1 MSVTYGVLLFEEYF
15 MLNNFEHSVADDFSE
30 SSKAFSH
37 LSKLAV
43 IVALQKEAQPILQA
57 FCGDY
62 KTWDS
67 YGVTFIQGKIASNS
81 KGENSTLTI
90 CVAGMGKSAAA
101 AAAQALI
108 IESNPQVLIFS
119 GIAGALNPRLSVGDI
134 VIGKNLHYLE
144 TNTQIIAECAP
155 YKSVFESDPKLCDL
169 AAKEAELLGFRLEK
183 SLEESSSVAG
193 DLSSDFKQSASS
205 INSVAYVCG
214 NIATSDQFNT
224 DPNILDAVR
233 ATVFGD
239 CEEMEGA
246 AAAHIAAKNGVPFLA
261 IRSMSNRCG
270 ESYES
275 VDSHKDDLVLA
286 ANQAGSLTLRVLKAL
301 VK

>member
-1 MSVTYGVLLFEEYF
+1 

-30 SSKAFSH
+30 SSKDFSH
-37 LSKLAV
+37 LSKLVV

-81 KGENSTLTI
+81 KGENPTLTI

-119 GIAGALNPRLSVGDI
+119 GIAGALNPRLNVGDI
-134 VIGKNLHYLE
+134 VIGKKLHYLE

-155 YKSVFESDPKLCDL
+155 YKSVFESDSKLCDL
-169 AAKEAELLGFRLEK
+169 AAKEAQLLGFRLEK

-193 DLSSDFKQSASS
+193 DLSSDFKQSASNE
-205 INSVAYVCG
+205 NSVAYVCG

>member
-1 MSVTYGVLLFEEYF
+1 
-15 MLNNFEHSVADDFSE
+15 MLNNFEHSAADDFSE
-30 SSKAFSH
+30 SSKDFSH

-119 GIAGALNPRLSVGDI
+119 GIAGALNPRLNVGDI
-134 VIGKNLHYLE
+134 VIGKKLHYLE

-155 YKSVFESDPKLCDL
+155 YKSVFESDSKLCDL
-169 AAKEAELLGFRLEK
+169 AAKEAQLLGFRLEK

-193 DLSSDFKQSASS
+193 DLSSDFKQSASNE
-205 INSVAYVCG
+205 NSVAYVCG

>member
-1 MSVTYGVLLFEEYF
+1 
-15 MLNNFEHSVADDFSE
+15 MLNNFEHSAADDFSE
-30 SSKAFSH
+30 SSKDFSH

-81 KGENSTLTI
+81 KGENPTLTI
-90 CVAGMGKSAAA
+90 CVAGMGKCAAA

-134 VIGKNLHYLE
+134 VIGKKLHYLE

-169 AAKEAELLGFRLEK
+169 AAKEAQLLGFRLEK

-193 DLSSDFKQSASS
+193 DLSSDFKQNESN

-224 DPNILDAVR
+224 DPNILNAVR

-286 ANQAGSLTLRVLKAL
+286 ADQAGSLTLRVLKAL

>member
-1 MSVTYGVLLFEEYF
+1 
-15 MLNNFEHSVADDFSE
+15 MLNNFEHSAADDFSE
-30 SSKAFSH
+30 SSKDFSH

-81 KGENSTLTI
+81 KGENPTLTI
-90 CVAGMGKSAAA
+90 CVAGMGKCAAA

-119 GIAGALNPRLSVGDI
+119 GIAGALNPRLNVGDI
-134 VIGKNLHYLE
+134 VIGKKLHYLE

-169 AAKEAELLGFRLEK
+169 AAKEAQLLGFRLEK

-193 DLSSDFKQSASS
+193 DLSSDFKQNESN
-205 INSVAYVCG
+205 INSVAYVWK
-214 NIATSDQFNT
+214 
-224 DPNILDAVR
+224 
-233 ATVFGD
+233 
-239 CEEMEGA
+239 
-246 AAAHIAAKNGVPFLA
+246 H
-261 IRSMSNRCG
+261 SNKRPI
-270 ESYES
+270 
-275 VDSHKDDLVLA
+275 
-286 ANQAGSLTLRVLKAL
+286 
-301 VK
+301 

>member
-1 MSVTYGVLLFEEYF
+1 MQKEFSIG
-15 MLNNFEHSVADDFSE
+15 NSGDFSN
-30 SSKAFSH
+30 
-37 LSKLAV
+37 LSNLAV

-57 FCGDY
+57 FSGEY
-62 KTWDS
+62 KSWQD
-67 YGVTFIQGKIASNS
+67 YGVTFIQGKIASNN
-81 KGENSTLTI
+81 KCNKAVLTI
-90 CVAGMGKSAAA
+90 CIAGMGKCAAA

-108 IESNPQVLIFS
+108 IEAKPQVLIFS
-119 GIAGALNPRLSVGDI
+119 GIAGALNPRLNVGDI

-144 TNTQIIAECAP
+144 TNTQIIADCAP
-155 YKSVFESDPKLCDL
+155 YKEVFESDSKLCAL
-169 AAKEAELLGFRLEK
+169 AANQAKLLGFRLEK
-183 SLEESSSVAG
+183 SLQESSSAAC
-193 DLSSDFKQSASS
+193 DFSAESKQSASNANITS
-205 INSVAYVCG
+205 DTSSNGVAYVCG

-224 DPNILDAVR
+224 DSKVLDAVR
-233 ATVFGD
+233 EEVFGD

>member
-1 MSVTYGVLLFEEYF
+1 
-15 MLNNFEHSVADDFSE
+15 MLNNFEHSAADDFSE
-30 SSKAFSH
+30 SSKDFSH

-134 VIGKNLHYLE
+134 VIGKKLHYLE

-169 AAKEAELLGFRLEK
+169 AAKEAQLLGFRLEK

-193 DLSSDFKQSASS
+193 DLSSDFKQSASNE
-205 INSVAYVCG
+205 NSVAYVCG

>member
-15 MLNNFEHSVADDFSE
+15 MLNNFEHSAADDFSE

-81 KGENSTLTI
+81 KGENPTLTI
-90 CVAGMGKSAAA
+90 CVAGMGKCAAA

-119 GIAGALNPRLSVGDI
+119 GIAGALNPRLNVGDI
-134 VIGKNLHYLE
+134 VIGKKLHYLE

-169 AAKEAELLGFRLEK
+169 AAKEAQLLGFRLEK

-193 DLSSDFKQSASS
+193 DLSSDFKQNESN

>member
-1 MSVTYGVLLFEEYF
+1 

-30 SSKAFSH
+30 NSKAFSH

-81 KGENSTLTI
+81 KGENPTLTI
-90 CVAGMGKSAAA
+90 CVAGMGKCAAA

-134 VIGKNLHYLE
+134 VIGKKLHYLE
-144 TNTQIIAECAP
+144 TNTHIISECAP

-169 AAKEAELLGFRLEK
+169 AAKEAQLLGFRLEK

-193 DLSSDFKQSASS
+193 DLSSDFKQSESNV
-205 INSVAYVCG
+205 NSAACVCG

-224 DPNILDAVR
+224 DPDILDAVR

>member
-1 MSVTYGVLLFEEYF
+1 
-15 MLNNFEHSVADDFSE
+15 MLNNFEHSAADDFSE
-30 SSKAFSH
+30 SSKDFSH

-90 CVAGMGKSAAA
+90 CVAGMGKCASA

-134 VIGKNLHYLE
+134 VIGKKLHYLE

-169 AAKEAELLGFRLEK
+169 AAKEAQLLGFRLEK

-193 DLSSDFKQSASS
+193 DLSSDFKQSASNE
-205 INSVAYVCG
+205 NSVAYVCG

-286 ANQAGSLTLRVLKAL
+286 ADQAGSLTLRVLKAL

>member
-1 MSVTYGVLLFEEYF
+1 
-15 MLNNFEHSVADDFSE
+15 MLNNFEHSAADDFSE
-30 SSKAFSH
+30 SSKDFSH

-81 KGENSTLTI
+81 KGENPTLTI
-90 CVAGMGKSAAA
+90 CVAGMGKCAAA

-119 GIAGALNPRLSVGDI
+119 GIAGALNPRLNVGDI
-134 VIGKNLHYLE
+134 VIGKKLHYLE

-155 YKSVFESDPKLCDL
+155 YKSVFESDSKLCDL
-169 AAKEAELLGFRLEK
+169 AAKEAQLLGFRLEK

-193 DLSSDFKQSASS
+193 DLSSDFKQNESN

-286 ANQAGSLTLRVLKAL
+286 ADQAGSLTLRVLKAL

>member
-1 MSVTYGVLLFEEYF
+1 

-81 KGENSTLTI
+81 KGENPTLTI
-90 CVAGMGKSAAA
+90 CVAGMGKCAAA

-134 VIGKNLHYLE
+134 VIGKKLHYLE

-169 AAKEAELLGFRLEK
+169 AAKEAQLLGFRLEK

-193 DLSSDFKQSASS
+193 DLSSDFKQSASN
-205 INSVAYVCG
+205 INSVSYVCG

-224 DPNILDAVR
+224 NPNILDAVR

-275 VDSHKDDLVLA
+275 VDSHKYDLVLA

>member
-1 MSVTYGVLLFEEYF
+1 

-81 KGENSTLTI
+81 KGENPTLTI

-108 IESNPQVLIFS
+108 IASNPQVLIFS
-119 GIAGALNPRLSVGDI
+119 GIAGALNPRLNVGDI
-134 VIGKNLHYLE
+134 VIGKKLHYLE

-193 DLSSDFKQSASS
+193 DLSSDFKQSESNV
-205 INSVAYVCG
+205 NSAAYVCG

-224 DPNILDAVR
+224 DPDILDAVR
-233 ATVFGD
+233 STVFGD

>member
-1 MSVTYGVLLFEEYF
+1 
-15 MLNNFEHSVADDFSE
+15 MLNNFEHSAADDFSE
-30 SSKAFSH
+30 SSKDFSH

-43 IVALQKEAQPILQA
+43 IVALQKEAQPIFQA

-81 KGENSTLTI
+81 KGENPTLTI
-90 CVAGMGKSAAA
+90 CVAGMGKCAAA

-119 GIAGALNPRLSVGDI
+119 GIAGALNPRLNVGDI
-134 VIGKNLHYLE
+134 VIGKKLHYLE

-155 YKSVFESDPKLCDL
+155 YKSVFESDSKLCDL
-169 AAKEAELLGFRLEK
+169 AAKEAQLLGFRLEK

>member
-1 MSVTYGVLLFEEYF
+1 
-15 MLNNFEHSVADDFSE
+15 MLNNFEHSAADDFSE
-30 SSKAFSH
+30 SSKDFSH

-81 KGENSTLTI
+81 KGENPTLTI
-90 CVAGMGKSAAA
+90 CVAGMGKCAAA

-134 VIGKNLHYLE
+134 VIGKKLHYLE

-169 AAKEAELLGFRLEK
+169 AAKEAQLLGFRLEK

-193 DLSSDFKQSASS
+193 DLSSDFKQNESNVNSA
-205 INSVAYVCG
+205 AYLCG

-224 DPNILDAVR
+224 DPDILDVVR

>member
-15 MLNNFEHSVADDFSE
+15 MLNNFEHSAADDFSE
-30 SSKAFSH
+30 SSKDFSH

-81 KGENSTLTI
+81 KGENPTLTI
-90 CVAGMGKSAAA
+90 CVAGMGKCAAA

-134 VIGKNLHYLE
+134 VIGKKLHYLE

-169 AAKEAELLGFRLEK
+169 AAKEAQLLGFRLEK

-193 DLSSDFKQSASS
+193 DLSSDFKQNESNVNSA
-205 INSVAYVCG
+205 AYLCG

-224 DPNILDAVR
+224 DPDILDVVR

-286 ANQAGSLTLRVLKAL
+286 ANKAGSLTLRVLKAL

>member
-1 MSVTYGVLLFEEYF
+1 

-30 SSKAFSH
+30 NSKDFSH

-67 YGVTFIQGKIASNS
+67 YGVTFIQGKIASNN
-81 KGENSTLTI
+81 KGENPTLTI

-134 VIGKNLHYLE
+134 VIGKKLHYLE

-193 DLSSDFKQSASS
+193 DLSSDFKQSESNV
-205 INSVAYVCG
+205 NSAACVCG

-224 DPNILDAVR
+224 DPDILDAVR

>member
-1 MSVTYGVLLFEEYF
+1 
-15 MLNNFEHSVADDFSE
+15 MLNNFEHSAADDFSE
-30 SSKAFSH
+30 SSKDFSH

-81 KGENSTLTI
+81 KGENPTLTI
-90 CVAGMGKSAAA
+90 CVAGMGKCAAA

-134 VIGKNLHYLE
+134 VIGKKLHYLE

-169 AAKEAELLGFRLEK
+169 AAKEAQLLGFRLEK

-193 DLSSDFKQSASS
+193 DLSSDFKQNESNV
-205 INSVAYVCG
+205 NSVAYVCG

-224 DPNILDAVR
+224 NPNILDVVR

>member
-1 MSVTYGVLLFEEYF
+1 
-15 MLNNFEHSVADDFSE
+15 MLNNFEHSAADDFSE
-30 SSKAFSH
+30 SSKDFSH

-43 IVALQKEAQPILQA
+43 IVALQKEAQPIFQA

-67 YGVTFIQGKIASNS
+67 YGVTFIQGKIASNG
-81 KGENSTLTI
+81 KGENPTLTI

-134 VIGKNLHYLE
+134 VIGKKLHYLE

-155 YKSVFESDPKLCDL
+155 HKSVFESDPKLCYL

-193 DLSSDFKQSASS
+193 DLSSDFKQNESN

-286 ANQAGSLTLRVLKAL
+286 ADQAGSLTLRVLKAL

>member
-1 MSVTYGVLLFEEYF
+1 
-15 MLNNFEHSVADDFSE
+15 MLNNFEHSAADDFSE
-30 SSKAFSH
+30 SFKDFSH

-90 CVAGMGKSAAA
+90 CVAGMGKCAAA

-119 GIAGALNPRLSVGDI
+119 GIAGALNPRLNVGDI
-134 VIGKNLHYLE
+134 VIGKKLHYLE

-155 YKSVFESDPKLCDL
+155 YKSVFESDSKLCDL
-169 AAKEAELLGFRLEK
+169 AAKEAQLLGFRLEK

-193 DLSSDFKQSASS
+193 DLSSDFKQSASNE
-205 INSVAYVCG
+205 NSVAYVCG

>member
-1 MSVTYGVLLFEEYF
+1 

-30 SSKAFSH
+30 SSKDFSH

-81 KGENSTLTI
+81 KGENPTLTI

-134 VIGKNLHYLE
+134 VIGKKLHYLE

-193 DLSSDFKQSASS
+193 DLSSDFKQSESNV
-205 INSVAYVCG
+205 NSAAYVCG

-224 DPNILDAVR
+224 DPDILDAVR

>member
-1 MSVTYGVLLFEEYF
+1 

-81 KGENSTLTI
+81 KGENPTLTI
-90 CVAGMGKSAAA
+90 CVAGMGKCAAA

-134 VIGKNLHYLE
+134 VIGKKLHYLE

-155 YKSVFESDPKLCDL
+155 YKSVFESDSKLCDL

-193 DLSSDFKQSASS
+193 DLSSDFKQSASNE
-205 INSVAYVCG
+205 NSVAYVCG

-286 ANQAGSLTLRVLKAL
+286 ADQAGSLTLRVLKAL

>member
-1 MSVTYGVLLFEEYF
+1 
-15 MLNNFEHSVADDFSE
+15 MLNNFEHSAADDFSE
-30 SSKAFSH
+30 SSKDFSH

-81 KGENSTLTI
+81 KGENPTLTI

-134 VIGKNLHYLE
+134 VIGKKLHYLE

-169 AAKEAELLGFRLEK
+169 AAKEAQLLGFRLEK

-193 DLSSDFKQSASS
+193 DLFSDFKQNESNV
-205 INSVAYVCG
+205 NSVAYVCG

-224 DPNILDAVR
+224 NPNILDVVR

>member
-1 MSVTYGVLLFEEYF
+1 
-15 MLNNFEHSVADDFSE
+15 MLNNFEHSAADDFSE
-30 SSKAFSH
+30 SSKDFSH

-81 KGENSTLTI
+81 KGENPTLTI

-134 VIGKNLHYLE
+134 VIGKKLHYLE

-193 DLSSDFKQSASS
+193 DLSSDFKQSESNV
-205 INSVAYVCG
+205 NSAAYVCG

-224 DPNILDAVR
+224 DPDILDAVR

>member
-1 MSVTYGVLLFEEYF
+1 

-30 SSKAFSH
+30 SSKDFSH

-81 KGENSTLTI
+81 KGENPTLTI
-90 CVAGMGKSAAA
+90 CVAGMGKCAAA

-134 VIGKNLHYLE
+134 VIGKKLHYLE

-155 YKSVFESDPKLCDL
+155 HKSVFESDPKLCYL

-193 DLSSDFKQSASS
+193 DLSSDFKQSESNV
-205 INSVAYVCG
+205 NSAAYMCG

-224 DPNILDAVR
+224 DPDILDAVR

>member
-1 MSVTYGVLLFEEYF
+1 
-15 MLNNFEHSVADDFSE
+15 MLNNFEHSAADDFSE
-30 SSKAFSH
+30 SSKDFSH

-81 KGENSTLTI
+81 KGENPTLTI
-90 CVAGMGKSAAA
+90 CFAGMGKCAAA

-134 VIGKNLHYLE
+134 VIGKKLHYLE

-169 AAKEAELLGFRLEK
+169 AAKEAQLLGFRLEK

-193 DLSSDFKQSASS
+193 DLFSDFKQNESNV
-205 INSVAYVCG
+205 NSVAYVCG

-224 DPNILDAVR
+224 NPNILDVVR

>member
-15 MLNNFEHSVADDFSE
+15 MLNNFEHSAADDFSE
-30 SSKAFSH
+30 SSKDFSH

-81 KGENSTLTI
+81 KGENPTLTI
-90 CVAGMGKSAAA
+90 CVAGMGKCAAA

-134 VIGKNLHYLE
+134 VIGKKLHYLE

-169 AAKEAELLGFRLEK
+169 AAKEAQLLGFRLEK

-193 DLSSDFKQSASS
+193 DLFSDFKQNESNV
-205 INSVAYVCG
+205 NSVAYVCG

-224 DPNILDAVR
+224 NPNILDVVR

>member
-1 MSVTYGVLLFEEYF
+1 

-30 SSKAFSH
+30 NSKAFSH

-81 KGENSTLTI
+81 KGENPTLTI

-134 VIGKNLHYLE
+134 VIGKKLHYLE

-169 AAKEAELLGFRLEK
+169 AAKEAQLLGFRLEK

-193 DLSSDFKQSASS
+193 DLSSDFKQNESNVNSA
-205 INSVAYVCG
+205 AYVCG

-224 DPNILDAVR
+224 DPDILDAVR

>member
-1 MSVTYGVLLFEEYF
+1 

-67 YGVTFIQGKIASNS
+67 YGVTFIQGKIASNG
-81 KGENSTLTI
+81 KGENPTLTI

-134 VIGKNLHYLE
+134 VIGKKLHYLE

-155 YKSVFESDPKLCDL
+155 HKSVFESDPKLCYL

-193 DLSSDFKQSASS
+193 DLSSDFKQSESNV
-205 INSVAYVCG
+205 NSAAYMCG

-224 DPNILDAVR
+224 DPDILDAVR

>member
-1 MSVTYGVLLFEEYF
+1 
-15 MLNNFEHSVADDFSE
+15 MLNNFEHSVADNFSE
-30 SSKAFSH
+30 SSKDFSH

-81 KGENSTLTI
+81 KGENPTLTI
-90 CVAGMGKSAAA
+90 CVAGMGKCAAA

-119 GIAGALNPRLSVGDI
+119 GIAGALNPRLNVGDI
-134 VIGKNLHYLE
+134 VIGKKLHYLE

-169 AAKEAELLGFRLEK
+169 AAKEAQLLGFRLEK

-193 DLSSDFKQSASS
+193 DLSSDFKQNESN

>member
-1 MSVTYGVLLFEEYF
+1 
-15 MLNNFEHSVADDFSE
+15 MLNNFEHSAADDFSE
-30 SSKAFSH
+30 SSKDFSH

-67 YGVTFIQGKIASNS
+67 YGVTFIQGKIASNG
-81 KGENSTLTI
+81 KGENPTLTI
-90 CVAGMGKSAAA
+90 CVAGMGKCAAA

-119 GIAGALNPRLSVGDI
+119 GIAGALNPRLNVGDI
-134 VIGKNLHYLE
+134 VIGKKLHYLE

-155 YKSVFESDPKLCDL
+155 YKSVFESDSKLCDL
-169 AAKEAELLGFRLEK
+169 AAKEAQLLGFRLEK

-205 INSVAYVCG
+205 INSIAYVCG

>member
-1 MSVTYGVLLFEEYF
+1 
-15 MLNNFEHSVADDFSE
+15 
-30 SSKAFSH
+30 
-37 LSKLAV
+37 
-43 IVALQKEAQPILQA
+43 
-57 FCGDY
+57 
-62 KTWDS
+62 
-67 YGVTFIQGKIASNS
+67 
-81 KGENSTLTI
+81 
-90 CVAGMGKSAAA
+90 MGKCAAA

-134 VIGKNLHYLE
+134 VIGKKLHYLE

-155 YKSVFESDPKLCDL
+155 YKSVFESDSKLCDL
-169 AAKEAELLGFRLEK
+169 AAKEAQLLGFRLEK

-193 DLSSDFKQSASS
+193 DLSSDFKQSASNE
-205 INSVAYVCG
+205 NSVAYVCG

>member
-15 MLNNFEHSVADDFSE
+15 MLNNFEHSAADDFSE
-30 SSKAFSH
+30 SSKDFSH

-90 CVAGMGKSAAA
+90 CVAGMGKCAAA

-134 VIGKNLHYLE
+134 VIGKKLHYLE

-155 YKSVFESDPKLCDL
+155 YKSVFESDSKLCDL
-169 AAKEAELLGFRLEK
+169 AAKEAQLLGFRLEK

-193 DLSSDFKQSASS
+193 DLSSDFKQNESN

-224 DPNILDAVR
+224 NPNILDAVR

>member
-1 MSVTYGVLLFEEYF
+1 
-15 MLNNFEHSVADDFSE
+15 MLNNFEHSAADDFSE
-30 SSKAFSH
+30 SSKDFSH

-67 YGVTFIQGKIASNS
+67 YGVAFIQGKIASNS
-81 KGENSTLTI
+81 KGENPTLTI

-119 GIAGALNPRLSVGDI
+119 GIAGALNPRLNVGDI
-134 VIGKNLHYLE
+134 VIGKKLHYLE

-155 YKSVFESDPKLCDL
+155 YKSVFESDSKLCDL

-193 DLSSDFKQSASS
+193 DLSSDFKQSASNE
-205 INSVAYVCG
+205 NSVAYVCG